1 MPDYKKKKHNK
12 IFSAPKP
19 RKKSGTK
26 QPQSEDIKMSAQK
39 KRDALLKQSMKVVKG
54 KKFEQKRRLK
64 ILAVTVAVI
73 LLVVGVFELILPM
86 GVFESAV
93 HAVSVLGSGSYPIDL
108 ESTQTINTV
117 NKGSHYYVLTNTFV
131 SAYNSS
137 GKELFSYAH
146 GFENPIIKTSKTRA
160 IVFEQN
166 GTKAF
171 IFTVKGLKST
181 VNTKKNIITA
191 NISDSGSYAIATYS
205 DKYASAVTVYN
216 KRDKT
221 AYEWYSAENVVNNV
235 AVSPNG
241 KKIAVSSFL
250 SSGGQYKSVL
260 SVLNFKS
267 ATPEYSENITGSLIY
282 NLDNTHRSYFAVV
295 SENSIEFIKWSN
307 QKKKE
312 YNNEYSISLFRAE
325 KDGFVAVFNRKSDK
339 TDNHVAVFSPSGKLK
354 QEIKYK
360 GIISDINFSRGHIY
374 CMGES
379 ELHLLSKEGEV
390 LRSASYGFGAVR
402 ISVTA
407 TNTVAIITDN
417 KIEKVKLEQ
426 E

>member
-1 MPDYKKKKHNK
+1 MPDYKKKKHNR

-19 RKKSGTK
+19 RKRNVAK
-26 QPQSEDIKMSAQK
+26 PVVDDDIKMSAQK
-39 KRDALLKQSMKVVKG
+39 RRDAVLKQSMKVVKG

-64 ILAVTVAVI
+64 IFAATVAVI
-73 LLVVGVFELILPM
+73 LLVVGIFQLILPM
-86 GVFESAV
+86 GVYESVV
-93 HAVSVLGSGSYPIDL
+93 HKISVLGAGSYPISL

-117 NKGSHYYVLTNTFV
+117 NKGSYYYVLTNTFI
-131 SAYNSS
+131 SAYNTS

-146 GFENPIIKTSKTRA
+146 GFESPILKTSDTRA

-166 GTKAF
+166 GTKAH

-181 VNTKKNIITA
+181 VNTEKNIITA
-191 NISDSGSYAIATYS
+191 NISDSGSYVIATYS
-205 DKYASAVTVYN
+205 DKYAAAVTVYN
-216 KRDKT
+216 KRGKT
-221 AYEWYSAENVVNNV
+221 LYEWFSAENVVNNV
-235 AVSPNG
+235 AISPNG

-267 ATPEYSENITGSLIY
+267 ATPEYTENVEGSLIF

-295 SENSIEFIKWSN
+295 SENSVRFIKWSS

-312 YNNEYSISLFRAE
+312 YSSDYSISLFRAE

-339 TDNHVAVFSPSGKLK
+339 TDNHIVVFSASGRVK
-354 QEIKYK
+354 QEVKYK
-360 GIISDINFSRGHIY
+360 GIISDINFAHGHIY
-374 CMGES
+374 CIGES
-379 ELHLLSKEGEV
+379 ELHLLSKEGEI
-390 LRSASYGFGAVR
+390 LRTASYGFGAVR
-402 ISVTA
+402 ITATA
-407 TNTVAIITDN
+407 TNTVAVITDN